1 MKKIKFKTIL
11 PDLLIA
17 KPTNSNRSIP
27 QWFRDFPR
35 VINGVETVK
44 ACMPF
49 LDALTTGY
57 TLYLSADVYFEN
69 FGIDAFNDLTLV
81 DEKNIPY
88 FDATKRQK
96 ITLSPTKSGTGW
108 FWKTNNLENF
118 ADAGDIKGMTKKIN
132 GGFIGLEEREKKYK
146 AVLAV
151 F

>member
-57 TLYLSADVYFEN
+57 TLYLSADE
-69 FGIDAFNDLTLV
+69 
-81 DEKNIPY
+81 
-88 FDATKRQK
+88 
-96 ITLSPTKSGTGW
+96 
-108 FWKTNNLENF
+108 
-118 ADAGDIKGMTKKIN
+118 
-132 GGFIGLEEREKKYK
+132 IGR
-146 AVLAV
+146 AHV
-151 F
+151 